1 MKSHLANKDTEIYD
15 LQVNIAYTEKSME
28 DAQRRANTADAK
40 LDVMQE
46 GWDQDRKTLAD
57 YRQKYCDKKMECQ
70 TLGRQNESL
79 QVQLERS
86 RSLNTL
92 RGPPKVTKNGGESS
106 SSRSNNDPDSTRTP
120 ANRDLEG
127 DASDQKQNV
136 NGKKENEADGQAM
149 KEVCVLELNEEGS
162 CKRKKCNFSH
172 NINPDMREERW
183 KNNKLR
189 EISLKIGKCMFMVVK
204 SCDQGEDCQ
213 FGHQD
218 KENKYRDR
226 GSSLTSKH
234 QKEKPVCY
242 SELGDPGS
250 CKRGPERCR
259 FSHDITPEMRENEQ
273 YKEKMQEEKT
283 RKRSICVNEFKKMGS
298 CKNNKNQK
306 CSFRHEISEEEGK
319 DPELQ
324 EKVEKT
330 WKKMRKDEP
339 SKADHED
346 MTNKILTMLMELLQS
361 KNSSIP
367 RP

>member
-1 MKSHLANKDTEIYD
+1 
-15 LQVNIAYTEKSME
+15 
-28 DAQRRANTADAK
+28 
-40 LDVMQE
+40 
-46 GWDQDRKTLAD
+46 
-57 YRQKYCDKKMECQ
+57 
-70 TLGRQNESL
+70 
-79 QVQLERS
+79 
-86 RSLNTL
+86 
-92 RGPPKVTKNGGESS
+92 
-106 SSRSNNDPDSTRTP
+106 
-120 ANRDLEG
+120 
-127 DASDQKQNV
+127 
-136 NGKKENEADGQAM
+136 
-149 KEVCVLELNEEGS
+149 
-162 CKRKKCNFSH
+162 
-172 NINPDMREERW
+172 
-183 KNNKLR
+183 
-189 EISLKIGKCMFMVVK
+189 MFMVVK

-242 SELGDPGS
+242 SELWDPGS

-306 CSFRHEISEEEGK
+306 CSFRHEISEEERK